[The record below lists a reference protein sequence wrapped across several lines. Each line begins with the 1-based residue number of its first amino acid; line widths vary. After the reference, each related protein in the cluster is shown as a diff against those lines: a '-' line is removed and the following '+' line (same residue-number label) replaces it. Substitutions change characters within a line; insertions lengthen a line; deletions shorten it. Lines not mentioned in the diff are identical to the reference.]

1 MADSTILHPTDGS
14 KHSLKAL
21 EFAVELAKS
30 RKAQL
35 IVLHVQ
41 TAHGYDSIPW
51 EMEEFE
57 RVEHLRVTEAEL
69 LHQAAEAV
77 ANRVAGE
84 ARRMGADDVE
94 AMAVDG
100 DPARLIVETAKA
112 RDADMI
118 VIGSRGLGD
127 AAGLLLGSVSHKVA
141 HSAPCTCV
149 IVR

>member
-1 MADSTILHPTDGS
+1 MAENVILHPTDGS
-14 KHSLKAL
+14 EASRKAL

-30 RKAQL
+30 RGATL
-35 IVLHVQ
+35 VVLHVQ
-41 TAHGYDSIPW
+41 VHHGRGVPL
-51 EMEEFE
+51 ELAEFE
-57 RVEHLRVTEAEL
+57 KIENLRVSEAAL
-69 LHQAAEAV
+69 LHQAAEAI

-84 ARRMGADDVE
+84 AQRMGVKEVE
-94 AMAVDG
+94 ALAVEG
-100 DPARLIVETAKA
+100 DPAKVIVDMAKA
-112 RDADMI
+112 READLI